1 MHFENRIKIMHF
13 EEIKNN
19 KILILFI
26 SLVGHAQENVFS
38 ERIWKAKV
46 KAILENYQKKMVM
59 AIKNGYDGGEENKR
73 WSFAGAFLYSL
84 TVITTIGEFTFL
96 LHLSIRHLIKTFLSR
111 CTSHSYSVFYNLVV
125 RKNWI
130 QRK

>member
-1 MHFENRIKIMHF
+1 MHFKERLRTN
-13 EEIKNN
+13 E
-19 KILILFI
+19 ILILFI
-26 SLVGHAQENVFS
+26 CLVGHAQENVFS

-96 LHLSIRHLIKTFLSR
+96 LHLSIRHLIKTFLFR

-130 QRK
+130 QSK